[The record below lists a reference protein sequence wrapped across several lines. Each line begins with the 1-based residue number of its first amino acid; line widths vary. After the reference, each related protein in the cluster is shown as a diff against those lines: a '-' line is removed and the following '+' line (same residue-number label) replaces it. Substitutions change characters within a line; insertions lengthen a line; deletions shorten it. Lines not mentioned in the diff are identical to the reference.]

1 MSTNEPVTQLLRLS
15 REGDAEANERLMQAV
30 YQRLHKLAAQ
40 FMSGERPN
48 HTLSAT
54 GLVHEAYI
62 KLMGADAAWEDR
74 AHFFGVAA
82 RTMRHVL
89 VDYAKSRKRAK
100 RGGEAERVDLDEID
114 LSDPRHDET
123 LLELNEALER
133 LAKQDER
140 KASLVEL
147 VYFGGLTQ
155 EEAAETLGVST
166 ATVTRDLKFANA
178 WLRSAMGTRKSG

>member
-1 MSTNEPVTQLLRLS
+1 MNGSEPVTQLLRLS
-15 REGDAEANERLMQAV
+15 REGDAGANERLMEAV

-62 KLMGADAAWEDR
+62 KSMGGDAAWEDR

-100 RGGEAERVDLDEID
+100 RGGAPERVDLEEID
-114 LSDPRHDET
+114 LSDPWHDET
-123 LLELNEALER
+123 LLELSEALER
-133 LAKQDER
+133 LAAQDER

-155 EEAAETLGVST
+155 EEAARTLEVST
-166 ATVTRDLKFANA
+166 ATVTRDLKFANG

>member
-1 MSTNEPVTQLLRLS
+1 MSASEPVTQLLRLS

-48 HTLSAT
+48 HTLSTTA
-54 GLVHEAYI
+54 LVHEAYI
-62 KLMGADAAWEDR
+62 KLMGGGGEWEDR

-100 RGGEAERVDLDEID
+100 RGGAPARVELEEID

-133 LAKQDER
+133 LAVQDAR
-140 KASLVEL
+140 KANLVEL

-155 EEAAETLGVST
+155 EEAAGTLGVST
-166 ATVTRDLKFANA
+166 ATRDLKFANA